1 MFESPDRHTA
11 LSHALTLAVLVV
23 TAVAAGLTASHGRAQ
38 PAAAAPVDWSKAE
51 TVEIDLKNFAFSPAS
66 LHLKQGTAY
75 RLHFVNQSS
84 GGHDFTAKD
93 FFAGATMDPATAGVV
108 SNGTIKL
115 SGNQSA
121 DVDLVAPQT
130 GHFEA
135 HCSHLMHATLG
146 MTGEV
151 VVE

>member
-1 MFESPDRHTA
+1 MSP
-11 LSHALTLAVLVV
+11 SHALAFATVLAAC
-23 TAVAAGLTASHGRAQ
+23 TGLARAE
-38 PAAAAPVDWSKAE
+38 PAAPPADWSKAE
-51 TVEIDLKNFAFSPAS
+51 TVQIDLKNFAFSPAS
-66 LHLKQGTAY
+66 LHLKRGVAY
-75 RLHFVNQSS
+75 RLHFVNQTS

-93 FFAGATMDPATAGVV
+93 FFAAATLNPATAGAV
-108 SNGTIKL
+108 SNGTVKL
-115 SGNQSA
+115 SGAQSV
-121 DVDLVAPQT
+121 DIDLVAPEV

>member
-1 MFESPDRHTA
+1 MSQYRCA
-11 LSHALTLAVLVV
+11 LVALAAV
-23 TAVAAGLTASHGRAQ
+23 AGLTASQVWAQ
-38 PAAAAPVDWSKAE
+38 PAAEPVDWSKAQ

-66 LHLKQGTAY
+66 IHLTRGTAY
-75 RLHFVNQSS
+75 RLRFVNQSS

-93 FFAGATMDPATAGVV
+93 FFAAAALDPATAGVL
-108 SNGTIKL
+108 SNGTVKL
-115 SGNQSA
+115 AGNQSV
-121 DVDLVAPQT
+121 DVDLVAPQV

>member
-1 MFESPDRHTA
+1 MSKSQAPI
-11 LSHALTLAVLVV
+11 SNALTLAAFV
-23 TAVAAGLTASHGRAQ
+23 AIAAGSGLIATHSRAQ
-38 PAAAAPVDWSKAE
+38 APVDWSKAE
-51 TVEIDLKNFAFSPAS
+51 TMEIDLKNFTFSPAS
-66 LHLKQGTAY
+66 IHLKQGTAY

-93 FFAGATMDPATAGVV
+93 FFAAAALDPATAGAV

-115 SGNQSA
+115 SGNQSV
-121 DVDLVAPQT
+121 DVDLVAAQT

>member
-1 MFESPDRHTA
+1 MTKTCDRS
-11 LSHALTLAVLVV
+11 LMSHALTLAAFVV
-23 TAVAAGLTASHGRAQ
+23 AAAGAGLTASYCRAQ
-38 PAAAAPVDWSKAE
+38 AAAAAPVDWSQAE
-51 TVEIDLKNFAFSPAS
+51 TVEIDLKNFAFGPAS
-66 LHLKQGTAY
+66 IHLKQGTAY

-93 FFAGATMDPATAGVV
+93 FFAAAVLDPATASAV
-108 SNGTIKL
+108 SNGTVKL
-115 SGNQSA
+115 AGSQSA
-121 DVDLVAPQT
+121 DVDLVAPQV

>member
-1 MFESPDRHTA
+1 MSHT
-11 LSHALTLAVLVV
+11 LTLA
-23 TAVAAGLTASHGRAQ
+23 AFAAIAGASLTASHCLAQ
-38 PAAAAPVDWSKAE
+38 APTPPADWSKAE

-66 LHLKQGTAY
+66 LHLKRGTAY

-93 FFAGATMDPATAGVV
+93 FFAAATLDPATAGAV
-108 SNGTIKL
+108 SNGTVKL
-115 SGNQSA
+115 AGNQSA
-121 DVDLVAPQT
+121 DIDLIAPQV

-135 HCSHLMHATLG
+135 HCSHLMHATMG

>member
-1 MFESPDRHTA
+1 MTQSHDRS
-11 LSHALTLAVLVV
+11 LMSHALTLAVF
-23 TAVAAGLTASHGRAQ
+23 VAIAAGAGLTASHCRAQ
-38 PAAAAPVDWSKAE
+38 AATAPVDWSQAQ

-66 LHLKQGTAY
+66 IHLKQGTAY

-93 FFAGATMDPATAGVV
+93 FFAGATLDPATAGVV

-121 DVDLVAPQT
+121 DVDLVAPPV

>member
-1 MFESPDRHTA
+1 MSHSQAPCARVWHA
-11 LSHALTLAVLVV
+11 LSLALSVV
-23 TAVAAGLTASHGRAQ
+23 IAAAAGLSSSQGRAQ
-38 PAAAAPVDWSKAE
+38 APSAVVDWSKAQ

-66 LHLKQGTAY
+66 IRLKQGAPY

-93 FFAGATMDPATAGVV
+93 FFAAATIDPATAGAV
-108 SNGTIKL
+108 SNGTVRL
-115 SGNQSA
+115 SGSQSA
-121 DVDLVAPQT
+121 DVGLVAPQV

-135 HCSHLMHATLG
+135 HCSHLMHATFG
-146 MTGEV
+146 MAGEV

>member
-1 MFESPDRHTA
+1 MSDRRSA
-11 LSHALTLAVLVV
+11 PISQPLSLAAFAAMAACAGLIASHA
-23 TAVAAGLTASHGRAQ
+23 SAQ
-38 PAAAAPVDWSKAE
+38 PAPVDWSKAE
-51 TVEIDLKNFAFSPAS
+51 TMQIDLTNFAFSPAS
-66 LHLKQGTAY
+66 IHLKQGTAY

-93 FFAGATMDPATAGVV
+93 FFAAAALDPATAGAVT
-108 SNGTIKL
+108 NGTVRL
-115 SGNQSA
+115 AGNQT
-121 DVDLVAPQT
+121 VDIDLIASQT